1 MKMIIA
7 SGLAA
12 IMVMSALVYNASTDK
27 IEAKAE
33 PQIVEQKIEI
43 EMPPVKMSR
52 ELPVTYIDMTPVV
65 VNELT
70 NAEPPR
76 TVKFNLSDDWRLYI
90 ECMVAGEVGGEP
102 YDAMLAVAQCIYN
115 AMLKHDYT
123 PEEVRINYQYV
134 GWKSMDVLAAES
146 TDAADNV
153 RRAVSQIFDDEDFIT
168 NEPILYFY
176 APAYGRSDWHEAQE
190 YWDTISNS
198 KFFYLKDDIEKDWYK
213 ELNK

>member
-7 SGLAA
+7 SGLVA
-12 IMVMSALVYNASTDK
+12 IMVMSALVYNAANDK
-27 IEAKAE
+27 IEAMEKPE
-33 PQIVEQKIEI
+33 VVEQEIEI
-43 EMPPVKMSR
+43 EKPTSR
-52 ELPVTYIDMTPVV
+52 KIPVTYIDMT
-65 VNELT
+65 NELT
-70 NAEPPR
+70 SAEPSK
-76 TVKFNLSDDWRLYI
+76 TMKFNLSDDWRLYI

-123 PEEVRINYQYV
+123 PEEVRINYQYA

-168 NEPILYFY
+168 DEPILYFY
-176 APAYGRSDWHEAQE
+176 APAYGRSDWHESQKFIFEIGA
-190 YWDTISNS
+190 T
-198 KFFYLKDDIEKDWYK
+198 KFFALCD
-213 ELNK
+213 

>member
-7 SGLAA
+7 SGLVT
-12 IMVMSALVYNASTDK
+12 IMVMSALVYNAANDK
-27 IEAKAE
+27 IEVMAKPE
-33 PQIVEQKIEI
+33 IVEQEIEI
-43 EMPPVKMSR
+43 EKPTSR
-52 ELPVTYIDMTPVV
+52 KIPVTYIDMT
-65 VNELT
+65 NELT
-70 NAEPPR
+70 SAEPYK
-76 TVKFNLSDDWRLYI
+76 TMKFNLSDDWRLYI

-123 PEEVRINYQYV
+123 PEEVRINYQYA

-168 NEPILYFY
+168 DEPILYFY
-176 APAYGRSDWHEAQE
+176 APAYGRSDWHEAQKFIFE
-190 YWDTISNS
+190 IGAT
-198 KFFYLKDDIEKDWYK
+198 KFFALWD
-213 ELNK
+213 

>member
-12 IMVMSALVYNASTDK
+12 IMVMSALVYNAANDK
-27 IEAKAE
+27 IETKAE
-33 PQIVEQKIEI
+33 PKIVEQEIEI
-43 EMPPVKMSR
+43 EKPPVKMSR

-70 NAEPPR
+70 SAEPPH

-102 YDAMLAVAQCIYN
+102 YESMCAVAQCIYN

-123 PEEVRINYQYV
+123 PEEVRINYQYA
-134 GWKSMDVLAAES
+134 GWKSMDMLEAES

-168 NEPILYFY
+168 DEPILYFY
-176 APAYGRSDWHEAQE
+176 SPAYGYSEWHEAQKFVME
-190 YWDTISNS
+190 IGGT
-198 KFFYLKDDIEKDWYK
+198 KFFALWD
-213 ELNK
+213 

>member
-7 SGLAA
+7 SGLVA
-12 IMVMSALVYNASTDK
+12 IMVMSALVYNAANDK
-27 IEAKAE
+27 IEAMEKSE
-33 PQIVEQKIEI
+33 VVEQEIEI
-43 EMPPVKMSR
+43 EKPTSR
-52 ELPVTYIDMTPVV
+52 KIPVTYIDMT
-65 VNELT
+65 NELT
-70 NAEPPR
+70 SAEPSK
-76 TVKFNLSDDWRLYI
+76 TMKFNLSDDWRLYI

-123 PEEVRINYQYV
+123 PEEVRINYQYA

-168 NEPILYFY
+168 DEPILYFY
-176 APAYGRSDWHEAQE
+176 APAYGRSDWHEAQKFIFE
-190 YWDTISNS
+190 IGAT
-198 KFFYLKDDIEKDWYK
+198 KFFALWD
-213 ELNK
+213 

>member
-12 IMVMSALVYNASTDK
+12 IIVMSALVYNAANDK
-27 IEAKAE
+27 IEEMEKPE
-33 PQIVEQKIEI
+33 IVEQEIEI
-43 EMPPVKMSR
+43 EKSTSR
-52 ELPVTYIDMTPVV
+52 KIPVTYIDMT
-65 VNELT
+65 NELT
-70 NAEPPR
+70 SAELPCA
-76 TVKFNLSDDWRLYI
+76 VKFNLSDDWRLYI
-90 ECMVAGEVGGEP
+90 ECMVAGEVGGES

-123 PEEVRINYQYV
+123 PEEVRINYQYA

-168 NEPILYFY
+168 DEPILYFY
-176 APAYGRSDWHEAQE
+176 APAYGRSDWHESQKFIFEIGA
-190 YWDTISNS
+190 T
-198 KFFYLKDDIEKDWYK
+198 KFFALWD
-213 ELNK
+213 